1 MIDIDAI
8 EPVTLE
14 ELRARKRRL
23 NTIFWTAHVA
33 PLALPKPKVELPKPV
48 IDIWPEPENAKPP
61 EPGITPN
68 KIIAEVCRF
77 FGVSRTDLIS
87 ARRTKQIVIQRHI
100 SMYLCKK
107 LTLRSLPEIGRRHGG
122 KDHTTVLH
130 AVRRISA
137 LLAAADKDISININI
152 LTDLIIYE
160 YGSLD
165 IQELRH
171 AEPVCIAPPSADK
184 PAVTCAWTPHD
195 HQRLKQLYE
204 ARKSNAEIAFE
215 IDRSIAAIKA
225 KISALKL
232 SAQACCP

>member
-1 MIDIDAI
+1 MTYIDAI

-23 NTIFWTAHVA
+23 NTIFWTARIA
-33 PLALPKPKVELPKPV
+33 PLALPKPKVELPKPA
-48 IDIWPEPENAKPP
+48 IDIWPEPEDVKPP

-68 KIIAEVCRF
+68 KIIAEVCRYF
-77 FGVSRTDLIS
+77 DVRRTDLIS

-137 LLAAADKDISININI
+137 LLEAGDKDISININI

-232 SAQACCP
+232 SVQACCP